1 LFSHGGHKVFSLQ
14 SEADVIQKSNFF
26 RPSLAVPLLVFV
38 GLALLPFVA
47 TALDQSFYIALVAR
61 MIIYAIAASALNL
74 ALGYGGLVSFGH
86 ALFMGLGSYAVAI
99 SAEHGV
105 GSGWVHLAIT
115 LIACGV
121 VGWITGLISLRT
133 SGIAFIMITLA
144 FAQMGYYLFVSLKQY
159 GGDDGLPVAISS
171 KFGPLDLGRIEVL
184 YGVALLILV
193 LSTWWL
199 ARLRSA
205 PFGMALRGARQNA
218 RRIRA
223 LGLPTLRYQ
232 LIAYVMSGLLCGVS
246 GLLLANLNAFASP
259 STLAW
264 VVSGE
269 LIVMVVIGGM
279 GSVFGPILGAIAFL
293 GLEEII
299 KGLTE
304 HWMVIFGPLIVV
316 IALLRNQGLVGLLT
330 SWDRSTRVAVRA
342 GGSPPSPANP
352 SRESRE
358 GE

>member
-1 LFSHGGHKVFSLQ
+1 MKHKPDFL
-14 SEADVIQKSNFF
+14 K
-26 RPSLAVPLLVFV
+26 PSLAFPILVLV
-38 GLALLPFVA
+38 ALAVFPFA
-47 TALDQSFYIALVAR
+47 AKALDQSFYIALVAR

-99 SAEHGV
+99 SAEHGI
-105 GSGWVHLAIT
+105 GSGWVHLLVT
-115 LIACGV
+115 LVVCGAV
-121 VGWITGLISLRT
+121 SWITGLVSLRT

-159 GGDDGLPVAISS
+159 GGDEGLPLAISS
-171 KFGPLDLGRIEVL
+171 KFGPLDLGRIETL

-205 PFGMALRGARQNA
+205 PFGMALRGAKQNS
-218 RRIRA
+218 RRIHA

-232 LIAYVMSGLLCGVS
+232 LVAYIISGVLCGVS

-264 VVSGE
+264 VISGE
-269 LIVMVVIGGM
+269 LIVMVVIGGI
-279 GSVFGPILGAIAFL
+279 GTVFGPLLGAIAFL

-299 KGLTE
+299 KGFTE

-316 IALLRNQGLVGLLT
+316 IALLRNQGLAGLLA
-330 SWDRSTRVAVRA
+330 SWSRA
-342 GGSPPSPANP
+342 PGDHGQAQ
-352 SRESRE
+352 RESKDAVADVVVKE
-358 GE
+358 VK